1 MSATSLSDHIPDLN
15 LITYYAEKRQSFFSR
30 ISPWTKFALLILI
43 VLLVTL
49 TRDILILGVLY
60 CIVLGAYAGARL
72 PVRKLFAWYTL
83 PVIFVLSLAGIMAW
97 TEPGNAV
104 ISFSVAGMPFVLTD
118 NGIML
123 LVILLLKALIVVT
136 YSLFFLM
143 TTRYQHFS
151 AMIYRI
157 FPYPIDQIFLMAYR
171 FLFLTLAMTSSILK
185 AVRSR
190 GGGLIHSLRVQG
202 RLFAEI
208 FALVFIRSFERSE
221 RVHKAMISRGF
232 SESYSTAVEV
242 PALRLSEYLLV
253 GIRYCSCPR
262 CGVHDIVSGRV
273 KKTMTIIR
281 HNPAGDL
288 HCPHIDK
295 TRELIH
301 VDCASH
307 VYPDGSVGIHDMCF
321 YVQKNEIVA
330 LCGPN
335 GSGKSTLI
343 EHLNGLLM
351 PSRGNIAVNGKSIT
365 MGEHT
370 DLWREVGVVFQRSDD
385 QLFAPTGT

>member
-1 MSATSLSDHIPDLN
+1 VSATSLSDHIPDLD

-30 ISPWTKFALLILI
+30 ISPWTKFSLLILI

-104 ISFSVAGMPFVLTD
+104 ISFSIAGIPFVLTD

-232 SESYSTAVEV
+232 SESYGTAVEV

-253 GIRYCSCPR
+253 GISTALVLAV
-262 CGVHDIVSGRV
+262 GF
-273 KKTMTIIR
+273 TTIS
-281 HNPAGDL
+281 PG
-288 HCPHIDK
+288 
-295 TRELIH
+295 
-301 VDCASH
+301 
-307 VYPDGSVGIHDMCF
+307 G
-321 YVQKNEIVA
+321 
-330 LCGPN
+330 
-335 GSGKSTLI
+335 
-343 EHLNGLLM
+343 
-351 PSRGNIAVNGKSIT
+351 
-365 MGEHT
+365 
-370 DLWREVGVVFQRSDD
+370 
-385 QLFAPTGT
+385 